1 MTARATVYDVA
12 RVAGVSIKTVSR
24 VVNGSHQV
32 TVATRERVQSA
43 MTALS
48 YVRNPV
54 AYSLATGSSDSI
66 GVVIDSIADRFFS
79 QLVSAVEERALA
91 HGVGVLIASTG
102 RSADR
107 ERHQVARLLAQNVG
121 AIMLA
126 PTAGDHRPITEAAG
140 NIPIVL
146 IDRRWELPGFDS
158 IRVQDHRGGALATAH
173 LLDHGHRRIALLGE
187 AVELET
193 VTARRDGYLQTLRA
207 RGVECIPE
215 LVRPDCSSAE
225 DAVRATRELLA
236 LPDPPTA
243 IFASNPRAGMGTVSA
258 LHTARRTDVAVV
270 SFGDFDLAD
279 SVLPAVT
286 VISQD
291 PRRIAEAATDR
302 VLARMAGQPLP
313 PADLILDVEL
323 IIRGSGELRP

>member
-24 VVNGSHQV
+24 VVNGSAQV
-32 TVATRERVQSA
+32 TLATRDRVRSA
-43 MTALS
+43 MTELS

-107 ERHQVARLLAQNVG
+107 ERAQVARLLAQNVG

-126 PTAGDHRPITEAAG
+126 PTVGDHRAILDVAG
-140 NIPIVL
+140 DIPIVL
-146 IDRRWELPGFDS
+146 IDRRWELPGYDS
-158 IRVQDHRGGALATAH
+158 VRVQDHRGAALATAH

-187 AVELET
+187 AIELET
-193 VTARRDGYLQTLRA
+193 VMDRRDGYEQTLRE
-207 RGVECIPE
+207 RGVELAPE
-215 LVRPDCSSAE
+215 LIRLDCGSAA
-225 DAVRATRELLA
+225 DAVHATRELLT

-258 LHTARRTDVAVV
+258 LHSARRTDVAVV

-302 VLARMAGQPLP
+302 VLARMAGQDLR
-313 PADLILDVEL
+313 PAELTLDVEL
-323 IIRGSGELRP
+323 IARGSGEQRP